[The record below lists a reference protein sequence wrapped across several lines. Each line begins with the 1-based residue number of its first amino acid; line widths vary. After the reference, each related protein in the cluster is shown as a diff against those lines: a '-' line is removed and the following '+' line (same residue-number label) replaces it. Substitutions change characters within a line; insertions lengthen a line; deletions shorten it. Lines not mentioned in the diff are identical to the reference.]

1 MALFSQ
7 LDTDPNC
14 MSPTEKIPSNK
25 LNKSRESSEA
35 FSNFNSSRLQPLT
48 VSVPDNS
55 TVATAAAAA
64 AIALR

>member
-14 MSPTEKIPSNK
+14 MSPAEEIPSNK

-35 FSNFNSSRLQPLT
+35 FSYFTSSRLQQHLDLA
-48 VSVPDNS
+48 VSVHQ
-55 TVATAAAAA
+55 TTA
-64 AIALR
+64 LCLLLLMP